1 MSGGERPRK
10 SEQAF
15 RTIGEVAE
23 ELGVAPHVLRFWETR
38 FPQLRPLKRSGGR
51 RYYRPEDVQL
61 LREIRTLLYEEG
73 FTIEGAKKHLRER
86 LQRARAESTAAR
98 DAPAGRRE
106 VLLGEAR
113 RLRELARELRR
124 LLEAH

>member
-1 MSGGERPRK
+1 MSGGEGPRK

-15 RTIGEVAE
+15 RTIGEVAR

-73 FTIEGAKKHLRER
+73 FTIEGARKHLRER
-86 LQRARAESTAAR
+86 RTRGRDGGADPQARRAA
-98 DAPAGRRE
+98 
-106 VLLGEAR
+106 LLEEAR
-113 RLRELARELRR
+113 RLRRLAAELRR
-124 LLEAH
+124 LLGEG

>member
-73 FTIEGAKKHLRER
+73 FTIEGAKKHLKER
-86 LQRARAESTAAR
+86 RALAR
-98 DAPAGRRE
+98 TEAAPAPDAASPHRQA
-106 VLLGEAR
+106 LLEEAR
-113 RLRELARELRR
+113 RLRGLAAELRA
-124 LLEAH
+124 LLAAH